1 MASQVKVVLLGGMLS
16 GSVER
21 GLIGHDDQKAE
32 FKPKLRSNRVGNQG
46 F

>member
-16 GSVER
+16 ESVER
-21 GLIGHDDQKAE
+21 GLIGHGDQKAE
-32 FKPKLRSNRVGNQG
+32 FKLRSNRVGNQG